1 MSEQI
6 SSPLRIRRAPV
17 VALQL
22 EQVVLPLVELALAK
36 EGHHFHFQLECV
48 QEQAAA
54 HLRRHDWK
62 EIKKKIAF
70 EFDK

>member
-1 MSEQI
+1 M
-6 SSPLRIRRAPV
+6 
-17 VALQL
+17 ALQL

-70 EFDK
+70 EFDKKSFIITPLKMV